1 MAGKKSSGTMP
12 MGHSPF
18 GRESLEGPKVHHD
31 FHGTDASRP
40 AKGSKNAVPIGHWE
54 KMYSTNEPSRNMYAT
69 QGSDFAPK
77 RSDMRKTTYEKVNK
91 EDH

>member
-1 MAGKKSSGTMP
+1 MSGKKSSG
-12 MGHSPF
+12 
-18 GRESLEGPKVHHD
+18 
-31 FHGTDASRP
+31 
-40 AKGSKNAVPIGHWE
+40 SKNAVTNVHWE

-69 QGSDFAPK
+69 QCSDFAPK